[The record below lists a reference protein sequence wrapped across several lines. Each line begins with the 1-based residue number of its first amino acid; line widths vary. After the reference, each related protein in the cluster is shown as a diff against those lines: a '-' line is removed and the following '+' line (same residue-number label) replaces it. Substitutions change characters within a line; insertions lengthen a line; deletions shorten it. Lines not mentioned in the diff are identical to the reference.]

1 MKRKVLKL
9 RDFDYEENIL
19 KSLNEL
25 KNKNAKKDYVLK
37 GWERCIKKGIDPN
50 GKKVA
55 ARLSEEE
62 FEKVFEEN
70 SQLISFSKPFMEDLY
85 SFVKGSG
92 FAVILADANAC
103 ILEVIGDKEILEDPD
118 GRDSLKKG
126 CVWEEEHV
134 GNTAISTCIF
144 EEKPV
149 QISGKEHYCK
159 VFKNWT
165 CSAAPIREDGKI
177 LGVLAVKGYDWN
189 SHPHTLGMV
198 VAAAKAIEN
207 RIVIEKANAEIIL
220 KTKYQSAIVEYIP
233 DGFLT
238 IDNKGILTY
247 INQTG
252 ADILGIDR
260 EKSIGKPVSE
270 LVDFEPV
277 ILDVIRTGKGYVDK
291 EFIMTNNKN
300 GMKYHF
306 IKTATPIR
314 DDEGNIIGAIDNFKK
329 ITRVHKMMRKLVGNY
344 AKFTFDDIVGSS
356 EKMKECIRLAKI
368 AARSSSNVLI
378 YGESGTGKELLVQSI
393 HNESNRKNESL
404 VSINCA
410 AIPSELIE
418 SELFGYEGGAFTGAL
433 KNGQIGKFELANGGT
448 IFLDEIGDMPLHM
461 QAKLLRVLQENQLV
475 RVGGKDVIDI
485 DVRIISATNKDLL
498 KECKKGNFRED
509 LYYRLNVLY
518 IVVPPLRERKE
529 DIEELVYHFINKI
542 NIKIGRN
549 IKGVSPEVIDCFMK
563 YDWPGNVRELENTVE
578 RAMNICSGEIIQ
590 LSDIANFYE
599 MNIANK
605 NNKIEEIK
613 DSSNIRIISLEEVE
627 KEAIKNA
634 LIVTKGNISQA
645 ASALKITR
653 NTLYNKMKKYGL
665 TSD

>member
-1 MKRKVLKL
+1 MLKL

-70 SQLISFSKPFMEDLY
+70 SQLISFSKPFKENLY

-126 CVWEEEHV
+126 CVWEEEYV

-207 RIVIEKANAEIIL
+207 RIVIEKAKAEIIL

>member
-1 MKRKVLKL
+1 MLKL

-207 RIVIEKANAEIIL
+207 RIVIEKAKAEIIL

-356 EKMKECIRLAKI
+356 EKMRECIRLAKI

-393 HNESNRKNESL
+393 HNASNRKNESL

>member
-1 MKRKVLKL
+1 VLKL

-62 FEKVFEEN
+62 FEKVLEEN

>member
-1 MKRKVLKL
+1 VLKL

-70 SQLISFSKPFMEDLY
+70 SQLISFSKPFKENLY

-207 RIVIEKANAEIIL
+207 RIVIEKAKAEIIL

>member
-1 MKRKVLKL
+1 MLKL

-25 KNKNAKKDYVLK
+25 KNKNAKKDYVLR
-37 GWERCIKKGIDPN
+37 GWERCIKKGINPN

-62 FEKVFEEN
+62 FEKVLEEN

>member
-1 MKRKVLKL
+1 MLKL

-62 FEKVFEEN
+62 FEKVLEEN